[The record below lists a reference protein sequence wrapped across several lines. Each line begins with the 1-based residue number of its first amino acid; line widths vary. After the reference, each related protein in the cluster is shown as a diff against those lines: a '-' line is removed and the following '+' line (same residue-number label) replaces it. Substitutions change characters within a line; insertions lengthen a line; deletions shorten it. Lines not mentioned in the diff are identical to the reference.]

1 MSDPILSQE
10 EIDGL
15 LEAIA
20 EGHIDLESGEEISPD
35 SVIRY
40 DFREGYRSQQAMP
53 TLEAVHQRFGTG
65 LQGLLSGLIGRSTT
79 VRVRTAVRL
88 RYGEYLERMSE
99 RASLSLISLDPLVG
113 YGVVV
118 VGPDLISL
126 VLNVLLGN
134 PDGAVEKVRR
144 KSLSPVEMR
153 VARKVVET
161 LLVAYRDAWE
171 DVHPLTLGFVRT
183 EEASLFTPVTAAD
196 DTVLVAAIDVT
207 AAGHSDTLEIVLPDN
222 SLDTVR
228 DLLEQ
233 DFQITDPNAVHSFT
247 EELMA
252 RLPQI
257 DVEVRVEIGSM
268 HLKLDDLLRF
278 ETGDVLTLPQSA
290 DAAVT
295 AYVEDV
301 PKFLG
306 RTGSAAGTVAVEVT
320 ERLME
325 AC

>member
-113 YGVVV
+113 YGIVV

-134 PDGAVEKVRR
+134 PDGAVEKARR